1 MKTTSHYTATAKIF
15 HWLTFVM
22 IVGLITLGFYMA
34 DLPTSP
40 DKIKLYNYHKW
51 AGVTVFWLTCLRLLY
66 RCPLACAAT
75 PDPPPALPASLSR
88 VNQLAA
94 HAGHFGLYVLLFAI
108 PLSGWLMSSAKGFQ
122 TVYLGALPIPN
133 LLEKNIELG
142 KQLSE
147 LHEILAISMLVL
159 LVAHAGAA
167 LKHHFVEKNDVLRRM
182 LP

>member
-66 RCPLACAAT
+66 RWAN
-75 PDPPPALPASLSR
+75 PPPALPASLSR
-88 VNQLAA
+88 VNLLAA
-94 HAGHFGLYVLLFAI
+94 HAAHFGLYV
-108 PLSGWLMSSAKGFQ
+108 
-122 TVYLGALPIPN
+122 
-133 LLEKNIELG
+133 
-142 KQLSE
+142 
-147 LHEILAISMLVL
+147 
-159 LVAHAGAA
+159 
-167 LKHHFVEKNDVLRRM
+167 R
-182 LP
+182 